1 MTYKTSHILIVDD
14 NPENIGVLGAAL
26 EQFNYKIT
34 IAKNGVQAIKVAEK
48 QIPDLILLDV
58 MMPDMNGFEACKI
71 LKSNP
76 KTHDIE
82 IIFVTAAI
90 THEDELKGLSLGAVD
105 YIHKPF
111 SIAIVQ
117 AKVALH
123 LERAYNKKL
132 REDIDRITR
141 HDLRSPLSAIL
152 CYPEM
157 VLAEGGLSA
166 KHRGYL
172 EEVIK
177 AGKEM
182 QHMINGSLDLFK
194 METGR
199 YQYNPDEV
207 DLSILIN
214 SVITDSRSM
223 LDMCGVNVQILQ
235 KQHLQQPDKMTNFM
249 ALAEKNLSYSL
260 FANLIRNAIEAC
272 SWGDTICIVIG
283 YEEDNCV
290 ISITNPGCVPE
301 HIRDSFFEKYVTAGK
316 KQGTGLGTYSAK
328 LMTTT
333 QNGSIAMNSSEQEI
347 CITVKL
353 PAVVQQK
360 YNDE

>member
-1 MTYKTSHILIVDD
+1 
-14 NPENIGVLGAAL
+14 
-26 EQFNYKIT
+26 
-34 IAKNGVQAIKVAEK
+34 VAEK

-58 MMPDMNGFEACKI
+58 MMPDMNGFEVCKI
-71 LKSNP
+71 LKANP
-76 KTHDIE
+76 KTQEIE

-123 LERAYNKKL
+123 LERAYTRKL
-132 REDIDRITR
+132 RADIEQITH
-141 HDLRSPLSAIL
+141 HDLKTPLGAIL

-157 VLAEGGLSA
+157 MLLDGGLSSE
-166 KHRGYL
+166 HQEYL
-172 EEVIK
+172 EEIIK

-182 QHMINGSLDLFK
+182 LQMINSSLDLFK
-194 METGR
+194 METGC
-199 YQYNPDEV
+199 YQYNPDTV
-207 DLSILIN
+207 DLSVVIN
-214 SVITDSRSM
+214 SVMADLKPLLNTYGATI
-223 LDMCGVNVQILQ
+223 
-235 KQHLQQPDKMTNFM
+235 HLSHQSSPQQPEKTPTFM

-272 SWGDTICIVIG
+272 TRKDTVQIVLS
-283 YEEDNCV
+283 YEKNDCV
-290 ISITNPGCVPE
+290 ISITNPGSIPE
-301 HIRDSFFEKYVTAGK
+301 QIRHSFFEKYVTAGK

-328 LMTTT
+328 LMTQT
-333 QNGSIAMNSSEQEI
+333 QSGSIAMCCNEREI

-353 PAVVQQK
+353 PAANQRCSD
-360 YNDE
+360 DEQ